1 MHSSHTKPVLRSA
14 ADVTPFGMLVNCSVI
29 VGIGDRLGGGSA
41 MEQMES
47 NEAFAKPSLE
57 LIDQP
62 RASLVSS
69 AFGLETIRTCSHAA
83 TRRLQQV
90 SGI

>member
-69 AFGLETIRTCSHAA
+69 AFDPKA
-83 TRRLQQV
+83 TRPCSRAAARRLRQV
-90 SGI
+90 F